1 MVQTFNFP
9 SIITNCSNNY
19 GPYQFPE
26 KLIPLI
32 IANCIDEKPRYLW
45 RWQKIR
51 DWLYVNDHC
60 NALHKVIQMGKPGE
74 SYSIGGNNEI
84 SNIDIVETICKIMDK
99 KKPLKSSKTYSS
111 LIRYVKDRPG
121 HDFRYAIN
129 PKKIL
134 KSWDGNQK
142 KP

>member
-1 MVQTFNFP
+1 MDLINF
-9 SIITNCSNNY
+9 
-19 GPYQFPE
+19 QK

-32 IANCIDEKPRYLW
+32 IANCIDEKPLPIYGDG
-45 RWQKIR
+45 KNIR

-129 PKKIL
+129 PKKDL
-134 KSWDGNQK
+134 
-142 KP
+142 